1 MKRLIFFVCVSLLLT
16 GCSSSTNTVDQI
28 RVLEY
33 EKCLDYEIANSKV
46 ALAGINRGILYDQ
59 DYKYYR
65 SKSWNEVL
73 ENCSGLRP

>member
-1 MKRLIFFVCVSLLLT
+1 MKRLLLLACASILLT
-16 GCSSSTNTVDQI
+16 GCSSSSNTVEQTKA
-28 RVLEY
+28 LEY
-33 EKCLDYEIANSKV
+33 EKCLDYEIFNSRGE
-46 ALAGINRGILYDQ
+46 LAGINRGILYEQ